1 MAKIPIAFDDVSI
14 STGEA
19 HAQRVETEH
28 RVFTSAKTI
37 FQEASEHR
45 RAQARHWL
53 KGELVANGRIVHTLM
68 EHLYLASSTR
78 PRRKSFI
85 QKLAPWSKDIHVMIV
100 ILARSDGLIVYTT
113 DMYLTDKVA
122 ITRYC
127 DVGELNGLTL
137 KTINAAFANLKA

>member
-1 MAKIPIAFDDVSI
+1 VAAKPIVFDDASI
-14 STGEA
+14 STSDA
-19 HAQRVETEH
+19 HAQRVEAEH
-28 RVFTSAKTI
+28 RAFTNAKTI
-37 FQEASEHR
+37 FQETSERR

-85 QKLAPWSKDIHVMIV
+85 QRLVPWSRDIHVMIV

-113 DMYLTDKVA
+113 DMHLTDKVA